1 MWYGSPFDI
10 SPKIVYLVLS
20 IKTSY
25 LCAEKEGDSLE
36 ATFFYCTVLFRQTNV
51 LIWPVV
57 VAQLAERYLQIQ
69 DVSSSIPVIGKILYR
84 KYFLYKLLKTR
95 KYLRGKEN
103 GNGLLNKYLF
113 KQFFLSRRFE
123 YRHRETNTVL
133 IGERNS

>member
-69 DVSSSIPVIGKILYR
+69 DVRSSIPVIGKILYR
-84 KYFLYKLLKTR
+84 KYFAINCWKHENTYGEKRTGMAFWTNICLNNFFFQEDSSIGI
-95 KYLRGKEN
+95 GKQT
-103 GNGLLNKYLF
+103 
-113 KQFFLSRRFE
+113 QFW
-123 YRHRETNTVL
+123 
-133 IGERNS
+133 